1 MLETAK
7 STFADCDSSRP
18 SMLKGRS
25 ERGLSRAEEYEL
37 AARISG
43 GDRQARNRMVQANM
57 ALVINVARAFAG
69 HGLSIEDLIGEGIL
83 GLIRAADG
91 FDPKFGTR
99 FRTYAEHWIKEAIRA
114 ALTNTGATIRLPRCM
129 ARLLTKWARAERA
142 SARQLGRLPDF
153 DAVASKIG
161 LSKRQQRL
169 VAKARHARQVTLET
183 DWGGPARLWLS
194 DVAQNGRSI
203 EAMLEADEEQDIIR
217 RRVGSLDARERAV
230 LSLRYG
236 LEGERLSNAEIGR
249 RLGCSREWV
258 RKIELRSYRK
268 LRAALSGPPESL
280 KTRIESLYNRAD
292 DRRHTKVLGGVV
304 STSKCD
310 FPPR

>member
-7 STFADCDSSRP
+7 STVADCDSVRP
-18 SMLKGRS
+18 SVRNGQS
-25 ERGLSRAEEYEL
+25 QRGLSRAEEYEL
-37 AARISG
+37 AARIFG

-69 HGLSIEDLIGEGIL
+69 HGLSIEDLIGEGNL

-99 FRTYAEHWIKEAIRA
+99 FRTYAEHWIKEAMRA

-129 ARLLTKWARAERA
+129 ARLLTRWTRAERA
-142 SARQLGRLPDF
+142 SARQRGRLPDF

-169 VAKARHARQVTLET
+169 VATARHARQVTLET
-183 DWGGPARLWLS
+183 DWNGPTRRWLS
-194 DVAQNGRSI
+194 DAAQNRPSV
-203 EAMLEADEEQDIIR
+203 EALLEADEEHAVIR
-217 RRVGSLDARERAV
+217 RIVGSLEARERTV

-236 LEGERLSNAEIGR
+236 LEGERLSYAEIGR

-258 RKIELRSYRK
+258 RKIELRSRRK
-268 LRAALSGPPESL
+268 LCTALSPPPASVRI
-280 KTRIESLYNRAD
+280 RIESLYKPFAD
-292 DRRHTKVLGGVV
+292 SRRTETLDGVV
-304 STSKCD
+304 SAARRD
-310 FPPR
+310 LAPP